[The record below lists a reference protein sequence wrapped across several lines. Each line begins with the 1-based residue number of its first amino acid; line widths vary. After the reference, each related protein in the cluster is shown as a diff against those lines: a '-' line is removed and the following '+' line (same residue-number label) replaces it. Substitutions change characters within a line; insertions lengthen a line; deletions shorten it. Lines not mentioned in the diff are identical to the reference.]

1 MRGPYLHNGSVPTL
15 RELLDPPELRRK
27 TFYRG
32 YDVLDPVRVGFIS
45 DVAEEKGRKFT
56 LYDTSERT
64 KSNRGHTYGTNL
76 PPADKDAIV
85 EYMKT
90 F

>member
-1 MRGPYLHNGSVPTL
+1 
-15 RELLDPPELRRK
+15 LRRP

-45 DVAEEKGRKFT
+45 DVPEENGRKFT
-56 LYDTSERT
+56 PYNTKELT
-64 KSNRGHTYGTNL
+64 KSNDGHLYGVGL

-85 EYMKT
+85 EYLKS